1 MPRRFSLKTR
11 LLSLLLSAA
20 MVLMFLPASAFA
32 ADDEQV
38 RVGDA
43 WLGSATRV
51 VSCGEGGTA
60 AYDPDTK
67 TLTLTNVTINH
78 DYNAAIWNTVEGL
91 TIKLVGKNSINSGEQ
106 TGILSMQGC
115 GLLTLTGEEGS
126 LNITTAD
133 GQAIYAN
140 TGSLLIKD
148 TTVTASTEAFDTCA
162 VSADLGIEISGST
175 LESAIASGNA
185 IYTPGDLKIENS
197 NVTTSNDNQNN
208 KGYPAIWSDGDI
220 TINGGQLKSTCKG
233 GTALG
238 AASTISIT
246 GCTLESAST
255 DGNAIY
261 TPGDLKIENSNV
273 TTSNDNTNNN
283 GYPAIWCYGD
293 ITINGGQLKS
303 TCIGSDALGAVGALS
318 ITDCNVENKGYYTA
332 LYSGGKMTLTG
343 GSITAEAENNA
354 IISNS
359 AMTITNATVKATA
372 QRYDALRASD
382 VMKINGGSITAD
394 AGDNAIISYSAMT
407 ITNAT
412 VKATAQ
418 RHNALRASDV
428 MKINGGRVEATTVLY
443 DEETYAIHM
452 QPLDDGSNDGRMEI
466 GGGVELYVKGF
477 SGIAVGDE
485 ATIAD
490 AHIVI
495 DSEDWSID
503 MPVKFAEGCDIALAL
518 GGDSMESAEP
528 FDWYSMSLEPFTPGT
543 PGGTYRYL
551 ELFSGA
557 KHTLRVTNGMI
568 SELNGKPYTGNEAE
582 IPAGSPVT
590 LTLTVN
596 EDAFTAGEVFS
607 SWTLSPTPRD
617 LQINGNVITFTMP
630 AEDVEI
636 RATGDIPPEPGPDAE
651 GSPLFGLA
659 LGAVGGTLVGLTF
672 YAAHELGI
680 TQTLRETLPAG
691 AAIPANRG
699 ELALL
704 LWNAADKPE
713 PEKQPAFTDVSD
725 LETAKAAQWAIEAGL
740 METESSGKFAPAK
753 RVTRLKVFRT
763 WKAANH

>member
-1 MPRRFSLKTR
+1 MRQKKGMFLMPRRFSLKTR

-273 TTSNDNTNNN
+273 TTNSAGNL
-283 GYPAIWCYGD
+283 PAIWSDSD

-303 TCIGSDALGAVGALS
+303 TCIGSDALGAVGTLS
-318 ITDCNVENKGYYTA
+318 ITNCNVENKGGYTA
-332 LYSGGKMTLTG
+332 LYSGGKMTLT
-343 GSITAEAENNA
+343 
-354 IISNS
+354 
-359 AMTITNATVKATA
+359 NATVKATA
-372 QRYDALRASD
+372 QTY
-382 VMKINGGSITAD
+382 
-394 AGDNAIISYSAMT
+394 
-407 ITNAT
+407 
-412 VKATAQ
+412 
-418 RHNALRASDV
+418 NALRASDV
-428 MKINGGRVEATTVLY
+428 MKIDGGRVEATTFG
-443 DEETYAIHM
+443 EEEYAIHM
-452 QPLDDGSNDGRMEI
+452 EPMADGSNDGRMEI
-466 GGGVELYVKGF
+466 GGGVELYVKGYN
-477 SGIAVGDE
+477 GISVGE
-485 ATIAD
+485 GATIED

-495 DSEDWSID
+495 DSEDCSID
-503 MPVKFAEGCDIALAL
+503 MPVKFADGYDIALAL
-518 GGDSMESAEP
+518 GGDSMENAEP

-551 ELFSGA
+551 ELLSGA
-557 KHTLRVTNGMI
+557 KHTLCVTNGMI
-568 SELNGKPYTGNEAE
+568 SEMNGKPYTGNEAE

-607 SWTLSPTPRD
+607 SWALSPTPRD
-617 LQINGNVITFTMP
+617 LQIDGNVITFTMP

-636 RATGDIPPEPGPDAE
+636 RATGDIPPEPTPDAE
-651 GSPLFGLA
+651 GSPLFGIA

>member
-32 ADDEQV
+32 ADEEQQV
-38 RVGDA
+38 RVGYTC
-43 WLGSATRV
+43 LGSATRSV
-51 VSCGEGGTA
+51 TCGEGTA

-78 DYNAAIWNTVEGL
+78 DYDAAIWNTTDDL
-91 TIKLVGKNSINSGEQ
+91 TIKLVGENSINSGDQ
-106 TGILSMQGC
+106 VGILSQEGR
-115 GLLTLTGEEGS
+115 GLLTLTGEGS

-273 TTSNDNTNNN
+273 TTNSAGNL
-283 GYPAIWCYGD
+283 PAIWSDSD

-303 TCIGSDALGAVGALS
+303 TCTGSDALGAAGTLS
-318 ITDCNVENKGYYTA
+318 ITNCNVENKGSYTA
-332 LYSGGKMTLTG
+332 LYSGGEMTLTG

-354 IISNS
+354 ILSRS

-372 QRYDALRASD
+372 QKY
-382 VMKINGGSITAD
+382 
-394 AGDNAIISYSAMT
+394 
-407 ITNAT
+407 
-412 VKATAQ
+412 
-418 RHNALRASDV
+418 NALRASDV
-428 MKINGGRVEATTVLY
+428 MKIDGGRVEATTTTVLY
-443 DEETYAIHM
+443 DDVEPYAIHM
-452 QPLDDGSNDGRMEI
+452 EPMGDGSNNGRMEI
-466 GGGVELYVKGF
+466 GGGVELYVKGYK
-477 SGIAVGDE
+477 GISVGDG

-495 DSEDWSID
+495 DSDDWSID
-503 MPVKFAEGCDIALAL
+503 MPVKFADGYDIARAL
-518 GGDSMESAEP
+518 GGDSKENAKP
-528 FDWYSMSLEPFTPGT
+528 FDWYSMNLEPYIPNQ
-543 PGGTYRYL
+543 PGTYRYL
-551 ELFSGA
+551 ELLSGA

-568 SELNGKPYTGNEAE
+568 SEMNGKPYTGNEAE
-582 IPAGSPVT
+582 ISTGSPVT

-607 SWTLSPTPRD
+607 SWTLSPAPRD

-672 YAAHELGI
+672 YAAHEIGI
-680 TQTLRETLPAG
+680 TQTLRKTLPAG

-725 LETAKAAQWAIEAGL
+725 LETAKAAQWAIETGL

>member
-115 GLLTLTGEEGS
+115 GLLTLTGEGS

-255 DGNAIY
+255 GSNAIY
-261 TPGDLKIENSNV
+261 TPGDLTIENSNV
-273 TTSNDNTNNN
+273 TTNSAGNL
-283 GYPAIWCYGD
+283 PAIWSDSD

-303 TCIGSDALGAVGALS
+303 TCTGSDALGATGTLS
-318 ITDCNVENKGYYTA
+318 ITDCTVENKGYYTA

-343 GSITAEAENNA
+343 GSITAEAEDNA

-372 QRYDALRASD
+372 QH
-382 VMKINGGSITAD
+382 I
-394 AGDNAIISYSAMT
+394 
-407 ITNAT
+407 
-412 VKATAQ
+412 
-418 RHNALRASDV
+418 NALRASDV
-428 MKINGGRVEATTVLY
+428 MKIDGGRVEATTFG
-443 DEETYAIHM
+443 DEEYAIHM
-452 QPLDDGSNDGRMEI
+452 EPIDDEDNNGRMEI

-477 SGIAVGDE
+477 SGIFVGEE

-495 DSEDWSID
+495 DSDEWSID
-503 MPVKFAEGCDIALAL
+503 MPVKFADGYDIALAL
-518 GGDSMESAEP
+518 GGDSMENAEP
-528 FDWYSMSLEPFTPGT
+528 FDWYSMSLEPYTPNQ
-543 PGGTYRYL
+543 PGTYRYL
-551 ELFSGA
+551 ELLSGA

-568 SELNGKPYTGNEAE
+568 SELNGKQYGDNVTD

-617 LQINGNVITFTMP
+617 LQIDGNVITFTMP

>member
-1 MPRRFSLKTR
+1 MPRRFSLKAR

-38 RVGDA
+38 RVGYT
-43 WLGSATRV
+43 WLGSATRSV
-51 VSCGEGGTA
+51 TCGAGTA

-67 TLTLTNVTINH
+67 TLTLTNATINH

-91 TIKLVGKNSINSGEQ
+91 TIELVGENSISSGEQ
-106 TGILSMQGC
+106 TGILSQEGC
-115 GLLTLTGEEGS
+115 GLLTLTGEGS
-126 LNITTAD
+126 LNITVT
-133 GQAIYAN
+133 GGNAIFVN

-148 TTVTASTEAFDTCA
+148 TTVTVSSGASDASA
-162 VSADLGIEISGST
+162 VTADYDIEISGST
-175 LESAIASGNA
+175 LESAIANGNA

-197 NVTTSNDNQNN
+197 NVTTSNDNKNDD
-208 KGYPAIWSDGDI
+208 GYPAIWCKGDL

-261 TPGDLKIENSNV
+261 TPGNLEIENSNV
-273 TTSNDNTNNN
+273 TTNSAGNL
-283 GYPAIWCYGD
+283 PAIWSSSN

-303 TCIGSDALGAVGALS
+303 TCIGSDALGAIGTLS
-318 ITDCNVENKGYYTA
+318 ITDCNVENEGGYTA

-343 GSITAEAENNA
+343 GSITAEAERNA
-354 IISNS
+354 IISER

-372 QRYDALRASD
+372 QKY
-382 VMKINGGSITAD
+382 
-394 AGDNAIISYSAMT
+394 
-407 ITNAT
+407 
-412 VKATAQ
+412 
-418 RHNALRASDV
+418 NALRASDV
-428 MKINGGRVEATTVLY
+428 MKIDGGRVEATTVLY

-452 QPLDDGSNDGRMEI
+452 QPIDDEDNNGRMEI
-466 GGGVELYVKGF
+466 GGGVELYVKGY
-477 SGIAVGDE
+477 SGIYVGEE

-495 DSEDWSID
+495 DSDDWSID
-503 MPVKFAEGCDIALAL
+503 MPVKFAEGYDIALAL

-528 FDWYSMSLEPFTPGT
+528 FDWYSMNLVPFTPGAGKQ
-543 PGGTYRYL
+543 PGSFPYL

-568 SELNGKPYTGNEAE
+568 SELNGKQYTGNEAE

-617 LQINGNVITFTMP
+617 LQIDGNVITFTMP

-636 RATGDIPPEPGPDAE
+636 RATGDIPPEPTPDAE
-651 GSPLFGLA
+651 VSPLFGIA

-672 YAAHELGI
+672 YAAHQLGI

-713 PEKQPAFTDVSD
+713 PENQPTFTDVSD
-725 LETAKAAQWAIEAGL
+725 PETAKAAQWTIEAGL

-753 RVTRLKVFRT
+753 HVTRLKVFRT
-763 WKAANH
+763 WKSAGH